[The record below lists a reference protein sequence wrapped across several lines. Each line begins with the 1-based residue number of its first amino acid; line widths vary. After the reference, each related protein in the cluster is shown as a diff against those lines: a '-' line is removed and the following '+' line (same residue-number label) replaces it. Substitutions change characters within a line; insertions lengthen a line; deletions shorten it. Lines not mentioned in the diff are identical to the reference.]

1 RSPLALRE
9 LDATAGVPNSSTS
22 AVSASS
28 RLDGLARPV
37 SLAFLRGPGRADPA
51 DAPEADAPASDSRA
65 SDAPAS
71 DVSCA
76 GASAGEPA
84 DSACDGDC
92 SGCWT
97 SSVPSVPSAWVGRGL
112 RRPATFGRR
121 AGVGAGPAG
130 CGVGLRRFG
139 GTNGTPIL
147 RDYCW
152 PA

>member
-1 RSPLALRE
+1 
-9 LDATAGVPNSSTS
+9 
-22 AVSASS
+22 
-28 RLDGLARPV
+28 
-37 SLAFLRGPGRADPA
+37 
-51 DAPEADAPASDSRA
+51 
-65 SDAPAS
+65 AS

-152 PA
+152 PAPATGTSPICDTFHGASSPWRESWISSRIVLVPSSLPRCTFVLAAATALALPSRVLSSLTAMSCTVVV